1 MSRRKASTKLSILPY
16 MQKLILKMGYFKIL
30 SLIANSIS
38 MVIKEY

>member
-1 MSRRKASTKLSILPY
+1 MGRRKASTKLSILPY

-30 SLIANSIS
+30 YLIANSIS